1 MTKGNGIPVKVKFV
15 ISIMITII
23 FVLNF
28 SPKTSYACSCVEP
41 GTVKEELTRS
51 SAVFSGKVIDIVD
64 KKKNSL
70 VQSSA
75 DLIAVLIEVE
85 ESWKGIRQNQVVV
98 YTERSSAS
106 CGFEFTINNRYLVYA
121 NVNDGKLKA
130 SLCSR
135 TTLLSL
141 ANEDID
147 ELGEGEKPTE
157 QVSIDMTT
165 ETTSN
170 IYIYISLLIVF
181 LLLGG
186 LYMKRRIKK

>member
-1 MTKGNGIPVKVKFV
+1 LTKGNGKTVKVKFV

-28 SPKTSYACSCVEP
+28 SPNTSYACSCVES
-41 GTVKEELTRS
+41 GTVKEEWTRS

-70 VQSSA
+70 IQSSA

-85 ESWKGIRQNQVVV
+85 ESWKGNRQNQVVV

-106 CGFEFTINNRYLVYA
+106 CGFEFTINNKYLVYA
-121 NVNDGKLKA
+121 NENDGKLKV

-165 ETTSN
+165 EITAN
-170 IYIYISLLIVF
+170 IYIYISLFIVF